1 MRIFLLSVIVLLLL
15 ESCRSTKQ
23 ITTVIARKDSAIV
36 VINPADSDSAKSV
49 RATLSKIKSKQINFT
64 TFSSKVKVEYN
75 DDKNRRFDFNAFV
88 RMKKDS
94 AIWVSIIAAFNIE
107 AFRVMITPDSLVIL
121 DKINRTS
128 QKRSLSYLEK
138 ITKVPFDYKTLE
150 DLILGNPVYLENT
163 IVAYADQGEKISFST
178 LGDAFKHYITVGKT
192 DLNVLFSKL
201 DDVDVTRSRT
211 ANLAYSSYVASGPWM
226 FAGVRKISLSEKTKL
241 DVNLE
246 FKQVEFDIPMS
257 FPFGVPKN
265 FRVIN

>member
-1 MRIFLLSVIVLLLL
+1 MRALLSIVIVMMLLA
-15 ESCRSTKQ
+15 SCRSTKQ
-23 ITTVIARKDSAIV
+23 IATVIAKKDSAV
-36 VINPADSDSAKSV
+36 VVVNPEDSDSAKSV
-49 RATLSKIKSKQINFT
+49 RATLSRIKDKKINFT

-75 DDKNRRFDFNAFV
+75 DDKNRRFDFNAFI

-121 DKINRTS
+121 DKINKTT
-128 QKRSLSYLEK
+128 QKRSLNYLEK

-150 DLILGNPVYLENT
+150 DLILGNPVYLANS
-163 IVAYADQGEKISFST
+163 VVSYADQGEKVSLST
-178 LGDAFKHYITVGKT
+178 MGDVFKHYITVGKS

-201 DDVDVTRSRT
+201 DDVDITRSRT
-211 ANLAYSSYVASGPWM
+211 ANLAYSDYLASGPWM
-226 FAGVRKISLSEKTKL
+226 FSGMRKISLSEKTKL

-246 FKQVEFDIPMS
+246 FKQVEFDIPTT
-257 FPFGVPKN
+257 FPFGIPKN